1 MKGGCTWNAPRMCP
15 HTDLHGPV
23 MGPASREYP
32 KYRIPSSLSREIPLA
47 EPSGVASCTARRRS
61 PANIVPMPPRPPPR
75 SAALPARKST
85 VASSERGVAR
95 HPGAYPS
102 SSSSGAPSSDASERP
117 EKGVCASPACGED
130 AAAGGARRRARSS
143 RALCRA
149 LIAARITAVPRRAPP
164 HRPLAVD
171 CRRRCRL
178 LTCSH

>member
-1 MKGGCTWNAPRMCP
+1 MHHACVRTLISPRSS
-15 HTDLHGPV
+15 HG
-23 MGPASREYP
+23 ARISRVSQVSYP
-32 KYRIPSSLSREIPLA
+32 TSLSREIPLA

-143 RALCRA
+143 RALCSA
-149 LIAARITAVPRRAPP
+149 LIAAQITAVPRRAPP

>member
-1 MKGGCTWNAPRMCP
+1 MHHACP
-15 HTDLHGPV
+15 HTDLPTVQSWGPHLASIPSIV
-23 MGPASREYP
+23 SHRACLVRYRSPSHPASR
-32 KYRIPSSLSREIPLA
+32 
-47 EPSGVASCTARRRS
+47 CTARRRS
-61 PANIVPMPPRPPPR
+61 PANIMPMPPRPPPR

-95 HPGAYPS
+95 HPCAYPS

-149 LIAARITAVPRRAPP
+149 LIAAQITAVPRRAPP
-164 HRPLAVD
+164 RRPLAVD